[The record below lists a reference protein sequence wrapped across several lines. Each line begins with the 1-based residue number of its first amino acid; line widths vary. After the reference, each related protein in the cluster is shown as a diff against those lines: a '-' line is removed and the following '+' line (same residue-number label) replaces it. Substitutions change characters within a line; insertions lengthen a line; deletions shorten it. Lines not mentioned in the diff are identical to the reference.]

1 MTVTAAEILAFE
13 DRRYD
18 AMVAADAAALDELLA
33 DSLLYTHS
41 NGAVDTKASFI
52 DALTSGR
59 LKYRA
64 VRRLEADV
72 KTYEH
77 AAIVGAHVNLDV
89 TVGGTDRTINVRATI
104 TWVQTASGWKFAAW
118 QSTPL
123 P

>member
-1 MTVTAAEILAFE
+1 MNITNRPSL
-13 DRRYD
+13 
-18 AMVAADAAALDELLA
+18 AADAAALDELLA

-77 AAIVGAHVNLDV
+77 AAIVGNFARRRMVEMS
-89 TVGGTDRTINVRATI
+89 TCC
-104 TWVQTASGWKFAAW
+104 ASWMSSESW
-118 QSTPL
+118 
-123 P
+123 